1 VHKQAYTIQKE
12 MDARMPIIKAAA
24 FSLKIMGDYQGTDFK
39 ADYKTIEDTVKS
51 KIKNE
56 SLIEGENLKVIAG
69 VTKDLQQMAS
79 FMALAF
85 APIQASGQTLN
96 GVFNSI
102 KLHWAYDRE
111 MFSKENLVSS
121 FKEVGSDLVHFGTKP
136 TLCEALNK
144 VFGLN
149 DMDMNTY
156 AKNLSSNRHGIFH
169 FLDRYAFK
177 MSSRPDFYNRM
188 TIFLS

>member
-1 VHKQAYTIQKE
+1 
-12 MDARMPIIKAAA
+12 
-24 FSLKIMGDYQGTDFK
+24 
-39 ADYKTIEDTVKS
+39 
-51 KIKNE
+51 
-56 SLIEGENLKVIAG
+56 
-69 VTKDLQQMAS
+69 
-79 FMALAF
+79 
-85 APIQASGQTLN
+85 
-96 GVFNSI
+96 
-102 KLHWAYDRE
+102 

-136 TLCEALNK
+136 TLCEAINK